1 MMKRYLDKVVRLFF
15 EKNYSRKTV
24 NDFHRWLLKED
35 NEEEKIDAL
44 KAEWDNITVRK
55 DSNTDAAFNKFLHN
69 IGMEEVVEERK
80 HININIWKY
89 VSAAAVISGII
100 STVATV
106 WYLNKDKHD
115 VEMLECY
122 APFKE
127 IREITLPDGSRACL
141 NSGSY
146 ILYPEDFKSDARNI
160 YLVGEAVFE
169 VARNKEKPFT
179 VHSGK
184 FAVTALGTKFNVKAY
199 PEDDFLTA
207 TLLKGKIKVKCSDTE
222 DYYLNPGQQL
232 KHNKLTHQNELK
244 EVDEEFVTAWQRG
257 EIILSEASL
266 KEIRLALETRYGVE
280 IKFFGEENLTN
291 DLFSFTFKKDAK
303 IEEVLDIMKIVIGN
317 FDYKIKNN
325 ICSIYCNK
333 K

>member
-1 MMKRYLDKVVRLFF
+1 MAKD
-15 EKNYSRKTV
+15 YSNKTI

-35 NEEEKIDAL
+35 NKEEKIDVL
-44 KAEWDNITVRK
+44 KKEWDNITVRK
-55 DSNTDAAFNKFLHN
+55 DSNTDAAFNTFLHN
-69 IGMEEVVEERK
+69 IGMEEIFEEKK
-80 HININIWKY
+80 HINIWKY
-89 VSAAAVISGII
+89 VSVAAVIGGII
-100 STVATV
+100 SMTSTIY
-106 WYLNKDKHD
+106 YLNEDKHD
-115 VEMLECY
+115 VSMLECY

-127 IREITLPDGSRACL
+127 IREITLPDGSKACL

-146 ILYPEDFKSDARNI
+146 ILYPEDFRSDERNI
-160 YLVGEAVFE
+160 YLVGEAVFD
-169 VARNKEKPFT
+169 VARDKKKPFT

-207 TLLKGKIKVKCSDTE
+207 TLLEGKIKVKCSDTE
-222 DYYLNPGQQL
+222 DYYLTPGQQL
-232 KHNKLTHQNELK
+232 KHNRFTHQNELK

-266 KEIRLALETRYGVE
+266 KEIRLALETKYGIE
-280 IKFFGEENLTN
+280 IRFFGEDNLTD

-303 IEEVLDIMKIVIGN
+303 IEEVLEIMKIVIGN